1 MTRDEMLK
9 VLKDSFRDFK
19 FYEDGHYYTYKDKP
33 VGISVTR
40 FIAEYENEFNQQEV
54 AEKVLEKNLK
64 KYNYA
69 IEQLKLYYDDVEH
82 NKEMKEYL
90 KLPITIEDILK
101 EWKYKANFACA
112 KGTTCHEYA
121 QFLWSGKDWNIID
134 FDESIEYQMAVTKIQ
149 KQATQFKFDYQ
160 EHLEHL
166 QDELVVGSAEYDI
179 ASAADH
185 LFYNKLTGGLVLVDY
200 KTNSTLKGYNDSEY
214 NRRYTKKMKVPLHK
228 IDDDALHHY
237 HIQLSI
243 YKFLIEK
250 YTGLKV
256 DEMFIVYMS
265 ENIENYEI
273 IEIPYLKKE
282 VELILENR
290 RVKDMNSV
298 PVLLIGQSG
307 SGKSTSLRN
316 FKSDEIAVVNV
327 LGKPLPFKTDI
338 KAPKLDNYEQILK
351 AIAGTKKK
359 TIVIDDANYLITN
372 EFMNKSSVK
381 GFDKYNEMG
390 NNFFNLINGIK
401 NIQGGKTVYLIMHE
415 DTDEN
420 GNIKPKTIGKLLDDK
435 VNIQGMFTV
444 CIRSMFDN
452 GNYVF
457 RLKTNGQDCVK
468 TPFGMFENDTMEND
482 LKEFDKVVREY
493 YELDKE
499 KNKESEENK

>member
-1 MTRDEMLK
+1 MTKDEMLK
-9 VLKDSFRDFK
+9 ILKDSFKDFK

-40 FIAEYENEFNQQEV
+40 FIAEYENEFQQQEI
-54 AEKVLEKNLK
+54 AEKC
-64 KYNYA
+64 A
-69 IEQLKLYYDDVEH
+69 IKENRPVE
-82 NKEMKEYL
+82 E
-90 KLPITIEDILK
+90 ILA
-101 EWKYKANFACA
+101 EWKYKADFACM
-112 KGTTCHEYA
+112 KGTSCHEYA
-121 QFLWSGKDWNIID
+121 QHLWSGNEWQFKD
-134 FDESIEYQMAVTKIQ
+134 FDGSRNYEIAVDLIQ
-149 KQATQFKFDYQ
+149 NQANNFKDDY
-160 EHLEHL
+160 EERLEHL
-166 QDELVVGSAEYDI
+166 IDELPIGSEEYDI
-179 ASAADH
+179 ASCVDH

-200 KTNSTLKGYNDSEY
+200 KTNSILKGYNDAVS
-214 NRRYTKKMKVPLHK
+214 NRKYTKKMKLPLNK
-228 IDDDALHHY
+228 IEDDALHHY
-237 HIQLSI
+237 YLQLSI

-273 IEIPYLKKE
+273 IPIPYLKKE
-282 VELILENR
+282 VEMILENR
-290 RVKDMNSV
+290 RVKEMNSV

-316 FKSDEIAVVNV
+316 FTKDEVAVVNV
-327 LGKPLPFKTDI
+327 LGKPLPFKSDI
-338 KAPKLDNYEQILK
+338 KAPKCDDYASILK

-401 NIQGGKTVYLIMHE
+401 NIEGGKTVYLIMHE

-452 GNYVF
+452 SNYIF

-482 LKEFDKVVREY
+482 LKQFDKVVREY
-493 YELDKE
+493 YDLDKE
-499 KNKESEENK
+499 QTNE

>member
-1 MTRDEMLK
+1 MTKDEMLR
-9 VLKDSFRDFK
+9 VLKDSFKDFK
-19 FYEDGHYYTYKDKP
+19 FYEDGHYYECKGKR
-33 VGISVTR
+33 VGVSVTT
-40 FIAEYENEFNQQEV
+40 FIHEYCNEFDELGM
-54 AEKVLEKNLK
+54 AEKSAIKN
-64 KYNYA
+64 
-69 IEQLKLYYDDVEH
+69 
-82 NKEMKEYL
+82 NKSVQE
-90 KLPITIEDILK
+90 ILD
-101 EWKYKANFACA
+101 EWHYKRDFSCE
-112 KGTTCHEYA
+112 KGTTCHEFA
-121 QFLWSGKDWNIID
+121 QALWSRSIYNPLR
-134 FDESIEYQMAVTKIQ
+134 FDNSEEYKMAVAKIRC
-149 KQATQFKFDYQ
+149 QAINFHEDYSDT
-160 EHLEHL
+160 LEHL
-166 QDELVVGSAEYDI
+166 IDELPIGSEEFNI
-179 ASAADH
+179 ASCCDH

-200 KTNSTLKGYNDSEY
+200 KTNTDIYKDKKYYENA
-214 NRRYTKKMKVPLHK
+214 RKKPPKMKIPLQHLEDLT
-228 IDDDALHHY
+228 ITHY
-237 HIQLSI
+237 YIQLSI

-273 IEIPYLKKE
+273 IPIPYLKKE
-282 VELILENR
+282 VEMILENR
-290 RVKDMNSV
+290 RVKEMNSV

-316 FKSDEIAVVNV
+316 FTKEEVAVVNV
-327 LGKPLPFKTDI
+327 LGKPLPFKSDI
-338 KAPKLDNYEQILK
+338 KAPKCDDYASILK

-401 NIQGGKTVYLIMHE
+401 NIEGGKTVYLIMHE

-452 GNYVF
+452 GNYIF

-468 TPFGMFENDTMEND
+468 TPFGMFETETMEND
-482 LKEFDKVVREY
+482 LKQFDKVVREY
-493 YELDKE
+493 YDLDKI
-499 KNKESEENK
+499 ESEEK